1 MKRVGVAILPL
12 LALLQTGC
20 AILVDE
26 EAVPPGDGPTLTPVS
41 ATASDLQALPDPKGK
56 ITVAI
61 YGFRDQTGQYRP
73 SPASSF
79 STAVTQGAASLLVKA
94 ALESGWF
101 VPVERENLQDLL
113 TERKIARA
121 SANQREQSADLP
133 PLYSSSILLTGGIV
147 AYDTNVKTGGA
158 GARYFGIGAS
168 EMYREDQVTVNLR
181 AVDVRSG
188 QILTSVST
196 SKTVFSYQL
205 ESGVFRF
212 VKFKRLLELEAG
224 FTRNEPAQLC
234 VRDAI
239 ESAVIHLVVKGI
251 HAGLWQLDNA
261 GDLASPVIAAYSEAQ
276 SQLTAA
282 E

>member
-1 MKRVGVAILPL
+1 MKGVGLATALL
-12 LALLQTGC
+12 LASLQTGC
-20 AILVDE
+20 AVLVDE
-26 EAVPPGDGPTLTPVS
+26 DPVNPDEGPRLTPVS
-41 ATASDLQALPDPKGK
+41 ETTSDLQALPEPKGK

-79 STAVTQGAASLLVKA
+79 STAVTQGAASMLVKA

-101 VPVERENLQDLL
+101 LPVERENLQDLL

-121 SANQREQSADLP
+121 TANQLKRDDLP
-133 PLYSSSILLTGGIV
+133 PLYASSILLTGGIV

-168 EMYREDQVTVNLR
+168 ELYREDQVTVNLR

-188 QILTSVST
+188 QILASVST
-196 SKTVFSYQL
+196 TKTIFSYQL
-205 ESGVFRF
+205 DSGVFRF

-224 FTRNEPAQLC
+224 YSRNEPAQLC

-239 ESAVIHLVVKGI
+239 ESALVHLVVKGI
-251 HAGLWQLDNA
+251 RNGLWQLQNVADIR
-261 GDLASPVIAAYSEAQ
+261 SPVVAAYLKAQ
-276 SQLTAA
+276 SQLTVSD
-282 E
+282 